1 MLPLTSQVYMSVT
14 IQNHYQN
21 ELDVELIVGQIRKHF
36 SEGAEDFQLAP
47 VDQLHVGGLGA
58 SKRLLERLTPLKP
71 LHVLE
76 IGSGL
81 GGLMRQVESHGTIQ
95 VTGIDICHEFNRLNR
110 ELSRVAVGDFRGRV
124 VTADALALPFKD
136 SSFDLIIFQHSLLNI
151 PDTQALLNECHRL
164 LREKGSL
171 LLHEIF
177 TGTTPEMM
185 VYPVPWARS
194 SATSHIIS
202 TEKMTELLNAA
213 DFDIQSTEDW
223 TEEALNWR
231 QKQVAKETTSQQSR
245 AKLAPTM
252 IFGQD
257 FLAMGKNIVF
267 NISNNAVRVVEILA
281 RAR

>member
-36 SEGAEDFQLAP
+36 SEGAEAFQLAP
-47 VDQLHVGGLGA
+47 IDQLHVGGLSA
-58 SKRLLERLTPLKP
+58 SQRLLERLKP
-71 LHVLE
+71 LRPLRVLE

-81 GGLMRQVESHGTIQ
+81 GGLMRQMELHGAIQ

-110 ELSRVAVGDFRGRV
+110 ELASVAKGEFSNRVI
-124 VTADALALPFKD
+124 TADALSLPFAE
-136 SSFDLIIFQHSLLNI
+136 SSFDLILFQHSLLNI
-151 PDTQALLNECHRL
+151 PDTPSLLAECHRL
-164 LREKGSL
+164 LSSGGSL

-177 TGTTPEMM
+177 TGQDSALMI
-185 VYPVPWARS
+185 YPVPWARS
-194 SATSHIIS
+194 SETSHITS
-202 TEKMTELLNAA
+202 LEAFKEQLEAA
-213 DFDIQSTEDW
+213 EFDILSEQDW
-223 TEEALNWR
+223 TEEALSWR
-231 QKQVAKETTSQQSR
+231 KKQVAKEATPKQEQ

-257 FLAMGKNIVF
+257 FLVMGKNIVL
-267 NISNNAVRVVEILA
+267 NISNGAVRVVEILA